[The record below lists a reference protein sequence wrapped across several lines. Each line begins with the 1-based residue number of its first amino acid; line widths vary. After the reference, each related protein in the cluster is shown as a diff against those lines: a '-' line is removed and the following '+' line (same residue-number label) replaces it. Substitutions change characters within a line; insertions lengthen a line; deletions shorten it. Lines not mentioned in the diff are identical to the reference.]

1 MVEKLLEAE
10 NIKKSFFKGQ
20 QEVKVLSGV
29 NLSIEHGKTIAII
42 GPSGTGKTTLLQ
54 ILGMLDQP
62 SSGNVKV
69 RGEIVSKLSDKKIS
83 RLRNQFFGFIF
94 QFHHLINEFNALE
107 NTMMPLLVR
116 RDSIKLAKEK
126 AKQLLTE
133 IGLSD
138 RLYHKP
144 SELSGGEC
152 QRVAVARALIAK
164 PLVVLADEPTGN
176 LDPETAEKVFDGL
189 INLNH
194 SVGSSLIVVT
204 HNHDLANKLDQMVI
218 LERGTIAEYDNKRE

>member
-20 QEVKVLSGV
+20 QEVEVLSGV

-116 RDSIKLAKEK
+116 RDSIKLAREK
-126 AKQLLTE
+126 AKQLLAE

-138 RLYHKP
+138 RFYHKP
-144 SELSGGEC
+144 FELSGGEC

-176 LDPETAEKVFDGL
+176 LDPDTAEKVFDGL

-194 SVGSSLIVVT
+194 SIGSSLIVVT
-204 HNHDLANKLDQMVI
+204 HNHDLANKLDQVVI
-218 LERGTIAEYDNKRE
+218 LERGTIAEYDNQRE

>member
-1 MVEKLLEAE
+1 MVEKLLEAK

-20 QEVKVLSGV
+20 QEVEVLSGV

-69 RGEIVSKLSDKKIS
+69 KGEIVSKLSDKKIS

-176 LDPETAEKVFDGL
+176 LDPDTAEKVFDGL

-194 SVGSSLIVVT
+194 SIGSSLIVVT
-204 HNHDLANKLDQMVI
+204 HNHDLANKLDQVVI
-218 LERGTIAEYDNKRE
+218 LERGTIAEYDNQRE